1 MPYRFHSSAH
11 ERRRVD
17 ERNLSLE
24 NMKNTVNYP
33 AVVKSQR
40 AGSHGGTVKRFEKT
54 VDGDTQV
61 VIAEIKGRECWLM
74 TGFILGE

>member
-11 ERRRVD
+11 ERLRVD

-24 NMKNTVNYP
+24 NMKATVNYP
-33 AVVKSQR
+33 GKVRNQR
-40 AGSHGGTVKRFEKT
+40 PGVRGGTVKRFEKT
-54 VDGDTQV
+54 VDGRTLV
-61 VIAEIKGRECWLM
+61 VVAEVKGHECWLM